1 MAKKKQFVT
10 AAAAF
15 AVAASAVAPAITAD
29 AASTTVQLSSDYV
42 RGGDLDAAL
51 DKEYKGSEIYWYK
64 SSVDMNKLGVFQTA
78 KGFVKGQGIR
88 VEKKLRVL
96 NHAQDIQPEEIVL
109 EEGVPASGLRIQ
121 PVLFA
126 DGVKY
131 NKVVTYKGFSTEKAG
146 EFEGTFTYSNKAFG
160 VVTKTVKYKVVKS
173 EVEISNV
180 SSSVDQAAEVLSV
193 TADVKNLKD
202 GEKVELVVYPGKD
215 MSATPIKADATVKD
229 GKLTVSQKLPA
240 GTHSFQLVSGEVKS
254 AVVDFTIE
262 APMVKEVKAI
272 NAKELTITFNKA
284 IKKDTI
290 INSNN
295 ELINASLTAVGSAT
309 ALVGPLK
316 ASLSEDGQTVTVT
329 ATTAFK
335 GQYAVTV
342 QDAVKSV
349 NEKAVKAY
357 SAIVNAED
365 TVRPM
370 VESVTYSNY
379 QTAVI
384 KFSEPLKSLGT
395 ISANNAD
402 IQFGSLSAD
411 GKSVTVDLA
420 NANVKA
426 DTDYKVT
433 IIGGKDFNDNLIT
446 PNPVEV
452 TVKKSANDTVKP
464 AVTAL
469 STVNDKTFTMTFS
482 EKLIANPTIKVNGDT
497 VVTGAPGANQVE
509 GTITKDASGL
519 VYTVTLTNSVITS
532 GTSALAKIEATYSDL
547 SGNAGDA
554 FSRIVEFK
562 QDTVAPNLVNSTVEK
577 INGKEYLVL
586 NYDENVSVVD
596 AKTINGKVV
605 KDFVESTIT
614 PVVTDTVDGGNGV
627 NFELN
632 NPSNGKSKSV
642 RLDLASLTSGAYT
655 LTLPTGLVTDEAGV
669 DSKQTTVS
677 FTRTTN
683 VDTGKPALTTA
694 GTNGITKVNNDTYT
708 VSFDRQLD
716 PASALNVANYAIEG
730 AVVKSAIFTQ
740 NDANGAVV
748 RLTLEEGSIKLT
760 GERTVTIQ
768 NVKSAAGVMMDR
780 VSTTESLTEN
790 VKPTVASTQFVGLNA
805 IKVVFS
811 ENIAAGTVDNS
822 VVAANDFEVL
832 IGDVAEVGATI
843 AEDLTDTTGKT
854 FTITLA
860 DDVTPAEY
868 AKTITLKAGTGLNVT
883 DESGNALVF
892 TSASVAK

>member
-1 MAKKKQFVT
+1 M
-10 AAAAF
+10 
-15 AVAASAVAPAITAD
+15 
-29 AASTTVQLSSDYV
+29 
-42 RGGDLDAAL
+42 
-51 DKEYKGSEIYWYK
+51 
-64 SSVDMNKLGVFQTA
+64 
-78 KGFVKGQGIR
+78 
-88 VEKKLRVL
+88 
-96 NHAQDIQPEEIVL
+96 
-109 EEGVPASGLRIQ
+109 
-121 PVLFA
+121 
-126 DGVKY
+126 
-131 NKVVTYKGFSTEKAG
+131 
-146 EFEGTFTYSNKAFG
+146 
-160 VVTKTVKYKVVKS
+160 
-173 EVEISNV
+173 
-180 SSSVDQAAEVLSV
+180 
-193 TADVKNLKD
+193 
-202 GEKVELVVYPGKD
+202 
-215 MSATPIKADATVKD
+215 
-229 GKLTVSQKLPA
+229 
-240 GTHSFQLVSGEVKS
+240 
-254 AVVDFTIE
+254 
-262 APMVKEVKAI
+262 
-272 NAKELTITFNKA
+272 
-284 IKKDTI
+284 
-290 INSNN
+290 
-295 ELINASLTAVGSAT
+295 
-309 ALVGPLK
+309 
-316 ASLSEDGQTVTVT
+316 SEDGKTVTVT

-342 QDAVKSV
+342 QDAVKTV
-349 NEKAVKAY
+349 DEKAVKAY

-365 TVRPM
+365 NVRPM

-384 KFSEPLKSLGT
+384 KFSEPLQSLGS
-395 ISANNAD
+395 ISANNAY
-402 IQFGSLSAD
+402 IQFGTLSAD

-420 NANVKA
+420 NVNVKA

-433 IIGGKDFNDNLIT
+433 IIGAKDFSDNLIT

-464 AVTAL
+464 VVTAV

-482 EKLIANPTIKVNGDT
+482 EKLISNPTIKVNGDT
-497 VVTGAPGANQVE
+497 VVTTTPGTGEIE
-509 GTITKDASGL
+509 GSITKDASGL
-519 VYTVTLTNSVITS
+519 VYTVTLTNSLVTPPA
-532 GTSALAKIEATYSDL
+532 TSALAKIEATYSDL

-562 QDTVAPNLVNSTVEK
+562 QDTVAPKLVNSTVEK

-586 NYDENVSVVD
+586 NYDENVSVVG
-596 AKTINGKVV
+596 AKSITGKVV

-614 PVVTDTVDGGNGV
+614 PIATDITDPGM

-655 LTLPTGLVTDEAGV
+655 LTLPVGLVVDEAGV
-669 DSKQTTVS
+669 DSKETTVS

-716 PASALNVANYAIEG
+716 VSSALNVANYAIEG

-740 NDANGAVV
+740 NDASGAVV

-780 VSTTESLTEN
+780 VTTTESLTEN
-790 VKPTVASTQFVGLNA
+790 VKPTVASAQLVGLNT

-811 ENIAAGTVDNS
+811 ENIKEATVTGS

-832 IGDVAEVGATI
+832 IGDVAETGATI
-843 AEDLTDTTGKT
+843 AEDLSDTSGKT

-860 DDVTPAEY
+860 NDITPAEY
-868 AKTITLKAGTGLNVT
+868 AKTITLKAGTGLDVT